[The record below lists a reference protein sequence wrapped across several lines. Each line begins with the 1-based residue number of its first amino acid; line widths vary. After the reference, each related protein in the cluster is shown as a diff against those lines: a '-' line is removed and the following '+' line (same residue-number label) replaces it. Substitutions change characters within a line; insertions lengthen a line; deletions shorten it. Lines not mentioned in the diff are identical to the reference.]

1 MTDAVTETLRQL
13 DQLRTRLS
21 RGELYQRLPQKVGEL
36 IDNLPHEKRTP
47 VPVLKD
53 NKAALAQ
60 IKSLRLQIKQKKLT
74 AISDDEIDFLLAH
87 LAATDPLVRD
97 KGVYFLFNDILQ
109 ARLLSAAQIKR
120 IFHRLLDPNMLY
132 RHILETKSNAIF
144 LRSFSVMILSGILY
158 VDRMHYHTLQTA
170 DLEEVSLKISAYMAM
185 ETDGRG
191 YIGTRGWAHAY
202 SHVGNVLDELTES
215 TSLNRANKLFYLTV
229 LLARYQRLESPLI
242 FGEDHRLALAIA
254 NLVNKNKFYAD
265 YFLLLLQ
272 AWQRE
277 LMIMR
282 PQENEGFWNCWYN
295 RNRLL
300 QALIIRGDLPQKIQ
314 DFLMQIV
321 DVF

>member
-36 IDNLPHEKRTP
+36 IDNLPYEKRTP

-74 AISDDEIDFLLAH
+74 AISDAEIDFLLAH

-120 IFHRLLDPNMLY
+120 IFHRLLDPNILY
-132 RHILETKSNAIF
+132 GHILETKSNAIF

-215 TSLNRANKLFYLTV
+215 TLLNRANKLFYLTV